1 MAKFSVFKDQE
12 SLFAC
17 PICQAPMHLDL
28 SSLVVRIGIPLI
40 LPSRVLSI
48 FLRQTKGD
56 KHYDMASFEKRSQIL
71 AAGYYDPIL
80 EVISERLRDLP
91 KHSHVLDVACGEG
104 YYSRQLAQEFDK
116 DFMAFDLSK
125 DSILLAAR
133 QNPQKNVAWFVGD
146 LAQLP
151 LREHGID
158 VILDI
163 FSPANYQEF
172 GRLLSD
178 QGLIFKV
185 IPHED
190 HLKEFRQLLPEV
202 QAYSNQDVLEH
213 FQESCELLER
223 VTIAK
228 TWFMPSEHVQTFA
241 EMTPLFF
248 HVDKN
253 GLNLSSVTQLTV
265 AGELLIGRIKN
276 DK

>member
-1 MAKFSVFKDQE
+1 
-12 SLFAC
+12 
-17 PICQAPMHLDL
+17 MHLDQ
-28 SSLVVRIGIPLI
+28 SSLVCQNRHTFNIAKQGFVN
-40 LPSRVLSI
+40 

-56 KHYDMASFEKRSQIL
+56 KNYDMASFENRSQIL

-91 KHSHVLDVACGEG
+91 EHSHVLDVACGEG

-151 LREHGID
+151 LREHCID

-178 QGLIFKV
+178 HGLVFKV

-190 HLKEFRQLLPEV
+190 HLKEFRQLLPEA

-213 FQESCELLER
+213 FQESCDLLER

-228 TWFMPSEHVQTFA
+228 TWSMPSEHVQTFA

-248 HVDKN
+248 HANKDT
-253 GLNLSSVTQLTV
+253 LDLTSVTQLTV
-265 AGELLIGRIKN
+265 AGELLIGRIRD
-276 DK
+276 DKQS

>member
-12 SLFAC
+12 RLFAC
-17 PICQAPMHLDL
+17 PICQASMHLDQ
-28 SSLVVRIGIPLI
+28 SSLICQNRHTFNIAKQGFVN
-40 LPSRVLSI
+40 

-91 KHSHVLDVACGEG
+91 GHSHVLDVACGEG

-151 LREHGID
+151 LRENSID

-178 QGLIFKV
+178 HGLIFKV

-190 HLKEFRQLLPEV
+190 HLKEFRQLLPEA
-202 QAYSNQDVLEH
+202 QAYFEPGCSGTFSRVL
-213 FQESCELLER
+213 
-223 VTIAK
+223 
-228 TWFMPSEHVQTFA
+228 
-241 EMTPLFF
+241 
-248 HVDKN
+248 
-253 GLNLSSVTQLTV
+253 
-265 AGELLIGRIKN
+265 
-276 DK
+276 